1 MPMPPPFRNM
11 PAAPGMPVGP
21 QALNVEAAPDWRRSM
36 QMADAMLQQG
46 MGPAPV
52 RHWAEGLGRLAQI
65 VGGGIMKGRAEDAR
79 GTEEDTLAKVL
90 TERGL
95 KLPDGVSLSSLPPEV
110 RGELIAQTL
119 SPQQDE
125 LVQVWDD
132 ASGNMIWIP
141 KSQAQGKGSSVPEAV
156 EFQNKLALAT
166 AGRPT
171 TTVINSTPYESE
183 FSKVMGKQGAEYF
196 GGIMSEGA
204 TAQSSLATLDQLD
217 AILPKLQTGSLAG
230 LEREVGALAQSLGID
245 PSALNLQDP
254 GLAQTLTAQATRLR
268 LDLLQNLKGAVTDN
282 EQRMFAAALPS
293 LSNTPQ
299 GNQLLSGMMRALSER
314 ASIKAQMAQEWAA
327 NVGSPF
333 AKNKEGKT
341 FDQVWQGYMQANP
354 VVTPDL
360 QAQIQ
365 AMSATPT
372 QQPVAPAVPEPP
384 AGFNMVQ

>member
-1 MPMPPPFRNM
+1 MPVPPPFRNM
-11 PAAPGMPVGP
+11 PPAPGMPVGP
-21 QALNVEAAPDWRRSM
+21 GALNVEVAPDWRRNM
-36 QMADAMLQQG
+36 AMADALMQQG

-79 GTEEDTLAKVL
+79 KTEEDTLSKVL

-95 KLPDGVSLSSLPPEV
+95 SLPDGVSLGSLPPEV

-141 KSQAQGKGSSVPEAV
+141 KSQAQGRGSSVPEAV
-156 EFQNKLALAT
+156 EFNNKLALAS
-166 AGRPT
+166 AGRPV

-183 FSKVMGKQGAEYF
+183 FSKQFGKQGADYF
-196 GGIMSEGA
+196 KGILDEGA

-230 LEREVGALAQSLGID
+230 LEREVAAFAQAVGID
-245 PSALNLQDP
+245 PATLNLQDP

-268 LDLLQNLKGAVTDN
+268 LDLLQNLKGAVTDR
-282 EQRMFAAALPS
+282 EQQMFAAALPA
-293 LSNTPQ
+293 LGNTPE
-299 GNQLLSGMMRALSER
+299 GNQLISGMMRAVADR
-314 ASIKAQMAQEWAA
+314 ASAKAQLAQQWASE
-327 NVGSPF
+327 VGSPF
-333 AKNKEGKT
+333 AKNGQGKT
-341 FDQVWQGYMQANP
+341 FDQVWQEYMKANP
-354 VVTPDL
+354 VVTPEI
-360 QAQIQ
+360 QAQIT
-365 AMSATPT
+365 AMSAGPT
-372 QQPVAPAVPEPP
+372 QQPVAPAIPQPP